1 MEDLD
6 IYTLLFLINIMSI
19 LVHMIKT
26 SHINDI
32 NLLKNVTILAKY
44 KGRESLYIPIVIFVC
59 FRNWSPSLVPSLP
72 FTSVFLAASP
82 LG

>member
-26 SHINDI
+26 CHINDI
-32 NLLKNVTILAKY
+32 NLLKNVIILAKIKEEKAFIY
-44 KGRESLYIPIVIFVC
+44 LSSFSYAFETGAPHWYRVFPLRQSSLQRVH
-59 FRNWSPSLVPSLP
+59 
-72 FTSVFLAASP
+72 
-82 LG
+82 